1 MARSDTTRLEKL
13 HGLLARLKRGENVQN
28 RQLQTWLGEEGFK
41 AFKDSWSNVVDL
53 RNMLTTKPGELAVY
67 EELLKK
73 AIMLYNRGEAAS
85 AKGQASARRFHSK
98 AQAAFER
105 ALLSLEEMM
114 GQDPSLQMWLD
125 RHCDFTAEG
134 TLSLDPIGMPRVAD
148 RARLGEASI
157 QRLIEGF
164 QRDGVSLCI
173 VRHYAL
179 PEIRNG
185 PEPGDSG
192 LRAALARHALP
203 VVDLR
208 KHFPPGIAPE
218 TFFRD
223 DIHFNDAGQ
232 AILAKAVAEC
242 ASFME

>member
-1 MARSDTTRLEKL
+1 MGQVARSDTTRLEKL

-53 RNMLTTKPGELAVY
+53 RNTLTTKPGELAVY

-85 AKGQASARRFHSK
+85 AKGQASARRFHDK

-125 RHCDFTAEG
+125 RHCDFTAQG
-134 TLSLDPIGMPRVAD
+134 NLSLDPVGMPRAITSRSPDNQSRDV
-148 RARLGEASI
+148 RAKLKSKRECKIEAVEAEIERIVNPAS
-157 QRLIEGF
+157 QSDDELIAQKLKSF
-164 QRDGVSLCI
+164 C
-173 VRHYAL
+173 
-179 PEIRNG
+179 
-185 PEPGDSG
+185 
-192 LRAALARHALP
+192 
-203 VVDLR
+203 
-208 KHFPPGIAPE
+208 KM
-218 TFFRD
+218 
-223 DIHFNDAGQ
+223 AG
-232 AILAKAVAEC
+232 KR
-242 ASFME
+242 

>member
-1 MARSDTTRLEKL
+1 MKTIR
-13 HGLLARLKRGENVQN
+13 RGENVQN
-28 RQLQTWLGEEGFK
+28 RQLHTWLGQQGYKVFED
-41 AFKDSWSNVVDL
+41 AWSNAVEI
-53 RNMLTTKPGELAVY
+53 RKMLTSKPGELIEY
-67 EELLKK
+67 EMLLKK

-85 AKGQASARRFHSK
+85 LQGHDSARRYHAK
-98 AQAAFER
+98 AQAAFEK
-105 ALLSLEEMM
+105 ALLRLEEMM